1 MSKLDRAMLSVSF
14 RGVRG
19 STPSPGPSTAR
30 YGGNTSCVE
39 VRSGDEILILDA
51 GSGIRALGS
60 DLLAE
65 FGERPIKATLL
76 ISHTHWDHIQGLPF
90 FAPAY
95 FAKNQIRVMAAKG
108 NAVTVMRS
116 LQNQMNPM
124 NFPVGLEQMVGLTHV
139 EELASDSEVLG
150 VFRVRVAHLNH
161 PGGCAGF
168 RIETNGGSFAYL
180 PDHEPFDHADVPLD
194 GKSPQ
199 ARTDA
204 LVEFVRGV
212 DLLILDTQYTEAEFP
227 SRRGWGH
234 GRLSDSVAMAVKAGV
249 GRLALF
255 HHDPAHD
262 DDQLDAMAKRAREL
276 AGASGLTVNAAIENE
291 TVTLGHGAVTAFPS
305 VVSPLAKTG
314 TG

>member
-1 MSKLDRAMLSVSF
+1 MLSVSF

-39 VRSGDEILILDA
+39 VRSGDQILILDA
-51 GSGIRALGS
+51 GTGIRALGN

-65 FGERPIKATLL
+65 FGERPIETTLL

-95 FAKNQIRVMAAKG
+95 FAKNRIRVTAAKG
-108 NAVTVMRS
+108 GAATVRRS
-116 LQNQMNPM
+116 LKNQMDPM
-124 NFPVGLEQMVGLTHV
+124 NFPVGLEQMVGLTEV
-139 EELASDSEVLG
+139 EELASDNEVLG
-150 VFRVRVAHLNH
+150 VFRVGVTHLNH

-168 RIETNGGSFAYL
+168 RIETDRGAFAYL
-180 PDHEPFDHADVPLD
+180 PDHEPFDHADVSLD

-199 ARTDA
+199 ARTEA

-212 DLLILDTQYTEAEFP
+212 ELLILDTQYTEAEFP

-234 GRLSDSVAMAVKAGV
+234 GRLSDSVATAVKAGV

-255 HHDPAHD
+255 HHDPSHD
-262 DDQLDAMAKRAREL
+262 DDQLDAMVKRAREL
-276 AGASGLTVNAAIENE
+276 AGASGLIVNAATEDE
-291 TVTLGHGAVTAFPS
+291 TITLGHNAVTAFPS
-305 VVSPLAKTG
+305 VLSRLEKTG

>member
-1 MSKLDRAMLSVSF
+1 MVVIPLAWKSDPVMRFS
-14 RGVRG
+14 
-19 STPSPGPSTAR
+19 
-30 YGGNTSCVE
+30 
-39 VRSGDEILILDA
+39 SGC
-51 GSGIRALGS
+51 GTGIRALGN

-65 FGERPIKATLL
+65 FGERPIKTTLL

-108 NAVTVMRS
+108 NAVTVVRS

-139 EELASDSEVLG
+139 EELPSDSEMLG

-168 RIETNGGSFAYL
+168 RIETDGGSFAYL

-194 GKSPQ
+194 GKSRREP
-199 ARTDA
+199 THWWSSC
-204 LVEFVRGV
+204 GV
-212 DLLILDTQYTEAEFP
+212 HLLIPGHPVLEAEFP

-234 GRLSDSVAMAVKAGV
+234 GRLSDSVAMAVG
-249 GRLALF
+249 LALAGSRF
-255 HHDPAHD
+255 SPRS
-262 DDQLDAMAKRAREL
+262 RA
-276 AGASGLTVNAAIENE
+276 
-291 TVTLGHGAVTAFPS
+291 
-305 VVSPLAKTG
+305 
-314 TG
+314 